1 MRFPSHKFSPRDR
14 QNLAIGLGQTDT
26 LIPGGLPVDTGDAS
40 EIQLECLHS
49 EYSNEQ
55 WSKNFGGIL
64 YIYIY
69 VNMYIY
75 IRMYNY

>member
-1 MRFPSHKFSPRDR
+1 VRFPSHKFSPRDR

-55 WSKNFGGIL
+55 WSKPL
-64 YIYIY
+64 VEYYIYIY

-75 IRMYNY
+75 IRMYTY